1 MHADQRR
8 CVWTSLVAL
17 VVEDY
22 FFKGRELETE
32 ELAGP
37 VDDEKSIRVL

>member
-1 MHADQRR
+1 
-8 CVWTSLVAL
+8 VAL

-22 FFKGRELETE
+22 FFKGLGLENE

-37 VDDEKSIRVL
+37 VEDEKSIRVL